1 MRLTRPMDS
10 GTQSMID
17 NLPTNTGRS
26 LEEWFVVL
34 EATGPG
40 THTDLMNTLKQEHG
54 LSHGF
59 ANTIV
64 LLFRARDTDQGDDAL
79 VAAQYTGAKA
89 SLRPTYEALV
99 AAVSG
104 FGPDVEIA
112 PKKATVSLRR
122 SKQFALIE
130 PGSKRLQ
137 LGINLKGTPPTER
150 LLAAGGMCTHKVWV
164 TGEDEIDDE
173 LIGWLRAAYD
183 RA

>member
-1 MRLTRPMDS
+1 MDP
-10 GTQSMID
+10 GTQSMI
-17 NLPTNTGRS
+17 NSLAANTGHS

-34 EATGPG
+34 EATGLG
-40 THTDLMNTLKQEHG
+40 KHTDLMNHLKREHG
-54 LSHGF
+54 LGHGF
-59 ANTIV
+59 ANSIV

-79 VAAQYTGAKA
+79 VAAQYTGPKA
-89 SLRPTYEALV
+89 ALRPTYDVLV

-137 LGINLKGTPPTER
+137 VGINLTGTPPTER
-150 LLAAGGMCTHKVWV
+150 LLEAGGMCTHKVWV
-164 TGEDEIDDE
+164 TAQDEIDDE